1 MQHAPAAG
9 CLMAA
14 LAAVALHVALDWDII
29 LQIKRGIFA
38 RKQGV

>member
-1 MQHAPAAG
+1 MQRAAATG
-9 CLMAA
+9 WLMAA
-14 LAAVALHVALDWDII
+14 VAAVALHVALDWDII